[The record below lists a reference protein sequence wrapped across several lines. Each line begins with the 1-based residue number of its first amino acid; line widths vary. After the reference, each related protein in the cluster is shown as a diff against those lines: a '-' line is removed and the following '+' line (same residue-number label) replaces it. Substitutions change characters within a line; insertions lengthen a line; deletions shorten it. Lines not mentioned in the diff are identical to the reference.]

1 MNRRAFVAGSLGAAA
16 LPSAGLTDAAFG
28 GAARDAGGI
37 PRPLV
42 LELRRYRLRFGPAET
57 RFAEHAK
64 GALVP
69 ALNRAGVRPVGAF
82 TVALGPDIPTVC
94 LLLAHPSA
102 DSVSALDGRL
112 EGDPEYRRAAPFL
125 GLPAA
130 DPPYVRVEA
139 SLMTT
144 FDLLPG
150 VDAPKGPLAAASRVF
165 ELRTYESHSEAAG
178 RKKIE
183 MFEKA
188 GEIEI
193 FRRVGL
199 TPVFF
204 ARDLVGPR
212 LPSLTYM
219 LVFADAAAREKSW
232 AAFRDDPEWVRLR
245 STPGFTNAE
254 IVSNIH
260 TALLR
265 PTDYSQL

>member
-16 LPSAGLTDAAFG
+16 LPSAGLTDSPDG
-28 GAARDAGGI
+28 GHQDATSAR
-37 PRPLV
+37 PQV
-42 LELRRYRLRFGPAET
+42 FELRRYRLAFGPMEA

-69 ALNRAGVRPVGAF
+69 ALDRAGIKPVGAF
-82 TVALGPDIPTVC
+82 TVALGPDIPTVY
-94 LLLAHPSA
+94 LLVPHPSI
-102 DSVSALDGRL
+102 DSVATLDARL
-112 EGDPEYRRAAPFL
+112 EADAEYKRAAASFL
-125 GLPAA
+125 GLGAA
-130 DPPYVRVEA
+130 EPPFVRVDS
-139 SLMTT
+139 SLMTA
-144 FDLLPG
+144 FERFPG
-150 VDAPKGPLAAASRVF
+150 IEAPKGPLAAPSRIF
-165 ELRTYESHSEAAG
+165 ELRTYESHSDAAG
-178 RKKIE
+178 RKKVE

-219 LVFADAAAREKSW
+219 LVFADAAAREKGW
-232 AAFRDDPEWVRLR
+232 ATFRDDAEWVKLR
-245 STPGFTNAE
+245 STAGFTNAE
-254 IVSNIH
+254 ILTNIQS
-260 TALLR
+260 TLLR